1 MAFHPY
7 PQVIPPVFNLGG
19 FGPPRGLTRASTC
32 PWIDPSASGLDPAT
46 QTPYSDSLSLRLRLD
61 ALTSLQNAN
70 SQAHS
75 SKGTLSHITRMSSN
89 GLYAHGF
96 RYYFTPLPGYFSP
109 FPHGTSPLSVIE
121 EYLGLTGG
129 PARFTPNFRGSV
141 LLGMTQKSHELTC
154 TGLSPSMAQLS
165 SWLSLHSWFMTL
177 CLLGRTD
184 HVVPQHRNDNAY
196 RLSHH
201 HGLA

>member
-7 PQVIPPVFNLGG
+7 PQLIPQVFNPGG
-19 FGPPRGLTRASTC
+19 FGPPRGLTRASTW
-32 PWIDPSASGLDPAT
+32 PWVDHSASGLGHAT
-46 QTPYSDSLSLRLRLD
+46 TVALFGLAFATATAL
-61 ALTSLQNAN
+61 ALTLLHHAN

-75 SKGTLSHITRMSSN
+75 SKGTLSPFTRKSSN

-109 FPHGTSPLSVIE
+109 FPHGTCPLSVIE
-121 EYLGLTGG
+121 EYLGLAGG

-141 LLGMTQKSHELTC
+141 LLGVTQKSHELTC
-154 TGLSPSMAQLS
+154 TGVSPSVPRLS
-165 SWLSLHSWFMTL
+165 SRLQLHSWFLTL
-177 CLLGRTD
+177 RPLGRTD
-184 HVVPQHRNDNAY
+184 HAAPRPLSDNAC

-201 HGLA
+201 

>member
-1 MAFHPY
+1 MD
-7 PQVIPPVFNLGG
+7 
-19 FGPPRGLTRASTC
+19 R
-32 PWIDPSASGLDPAT
+32 
-46 QTPYSDSLSLRLRLD
+46 SLRFGSRWCNSIALLGLAFATATAL
-61 ALTSLQNAN
+61 ALTLLHHAN

-75 SKGTLSHITRMSSN
+75 SKGTLSPFTRKSSN

-121 EYLGLTGG
+121 EYLGLAGG

-141 LLGMTQKSHELTC
+141 LLGVTQKSHELTC
-154 TGLSPSMAQLS
+154 TGVSPSVPRLS
-165 SWLSLHSWFMTL
+165 SRLQLHSWFLTL
-177 CLLGRTD
+177 RPLGRTD
-184 HVVPQHRNDNAY
+184 YAAPRPLSDNAC

-201 HGLA
+201 

>member
-1 MAFHPY
+1 MD
-7 PQVIPPVFNLGG
+7 
-19 FGPPRGLTRASTC
+19 R
-32 PWIDPSASGLDPAT
+32 
-46 QTPYSDSLSLRLRLD
+46 SLRFGSRTCNYVSKIRHSALFGLAFATD
-61 ALTSLQNAN
+61 PPLGLTSLHIAN

-75 SKGTLSHITRMSSN
+75 SKGTLSQFTRNCSN

-141 LLGMTQKSHELTC
+141 LLGVTQKSHELTC
-154 TGLSPSMAQLS
+154 TGVSPSVPRLS
-165 SWLSLHSWFMTL
+165 SRLQLHSWFLTL
-177 CLLGRTD
+177 RPLGRTD
-184 HVVPQHRNDNAY
+184 HAAPRPLSDNAC

-201 HGLA
+201 